1 LDGKWKVIPRAHN
14 HIVPFATS
22 QIVPS
27 PITDLSCVPLHQP
40 SQGQGPNP
48 VPSQITRAPKS
59 PQQVSTPQKGIS
71 TTLEKAGRGGLKPK
85 KNIEIRSSFHEDDE
99 DLLEQ
104 EEAAAQAEA
113 KGKNPN
119 SHWRNDFFHRSSFS
133 GGAER
138 GLVERGGERG
148 VLTRL
153 DSETSCQSPE
163 SLSILNS
170 YEPSHEEDEQEG
182 SQLSGSVPAHSNRA
196 IPIMMRSFYNGSIE
210 PPEVYVPTLADFV
223 EVCHPLSLLKSPFL
237 NSLPSLSFSRK
248 ILLR

>member
-1 LDGKWKVIPRAHN
+1 MLV
-14 HIVPFATS
+14 
-22 QIVPS
+22 
-27 PITDLSCVPLHQP
+27 
-40 SQGQGPNP
+40 
-48 VPSQITRAPKS
+48 
-59 PQQVSTPQKGIS
+59 
-71 TTLEKAGRGGLKPK
+71 KAGRGGLKPK
-85 KNIEIRSSFHEDDE
+85 KNLEIRSSFHEDDE

-104 EEAAAQAEA
+104 EAAAAQAEA

-119 SHWRNDFFHRSSFS
+119 SHWRNDFFRRSSFS

-138 GLVERGGERG
+138 GHVERGGQRG
-148 VLTRL
+148 GLTRL

-196 IPIMMRSFYNGSIE
+196 IPIMKRSFYNGSIE

-223 EVCHPLSLLKSPFL
+223 EVCHLPSISILFSFL
-237 NSLPSLSFSRK
+237 ELPSLSVSLEK
-248 ILLR
+248 SC